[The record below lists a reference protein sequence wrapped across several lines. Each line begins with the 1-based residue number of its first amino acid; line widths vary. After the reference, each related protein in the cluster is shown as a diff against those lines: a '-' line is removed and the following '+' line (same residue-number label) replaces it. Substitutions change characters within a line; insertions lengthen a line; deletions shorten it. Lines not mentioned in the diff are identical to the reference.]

1 MSKKSEIKEL
11 VEVLSSL
18 TECSHCK
25 EKITVKSLYCHHCG
39 TKQKT
44 SENQRQCFCIHCG
57 KKIGVNSSFCSFCGK
72 SQKEIVIPVKPKATE
87 KKIKDKKTKEPEI
100 LKCKKCSSENVSVQ
114 IVKEKIP
121 AGCGTWV
128 LAIIALLVNIFLGIL
143 LLLLALV
150 ISLFKTDITTK
161 VCVCQKCG
169 HSWEIR

>member
-1 MSKKSEIKEL
+1 MSKKNEIIEL
-11 VEVLSSL
+11 AESMSLL

-25 EKITVKSLYCHHCG
+25 QKINSKASFCQHCG
-39 TKQKT
+39 TKQKILA
-44 SENQRQCFCIHCG
+44 NKKNCFCIYCG
-57 KKIGVNSSFCSFCGK
+57 KEIGVNSSFCSFCGK
-72 SQKEIVIPVKPKATE
+72 SQKEIAIPVKPKTTE